1 MPSARTLC
9 GRILATALL
18 AFAML
23 RGLELHAQPAGNF
36 RVLGPGGG
44 GAMFHP
50 TISPHDSLT
59 AMVSCDMSG
68 VYITHNGGQSWRLI
82 NLRGAARDIVF
93 DPVDA
98 KIIYILG
105 IGLWQSEDGGATW
118 RLLAP
123 PAAALR
129 GVADAS
135 DEGDAYLLSRD
146 AMAQRD
152 GTVAPPTAFAID
164 PVDHRRLYMAQGI
177 GLWSSKD
184 AGVHWGSEGSL
195 PSRIVQIALLHRPGD
210 HGAPEVLMA
219 GDKGLWT
226 MRGQLPSPL
235 NNARMTN
242 ETLEVVDGK
251 VLALVV
257 AGGTLYESSIDLT
270 QKNVAPAWKALTL
283 PGSGSK
289 VTTAVTGHDGHTLY
303 ASYSKLKLDGQEWGG
318 VAKSD
323 DMGDHWTLVL
333 KDADR
338 GTPSNFSD
346 AWITGVFGSWWGE
359 EPLGLAV
366 SAKDHALI
374 YATDLGRTIKS
385 TDGGA
390 HWIAVYSHPGPD
402 GGAVTN
408 GLDVLISFGVYF
420 DPFNANTMFV
430 PYSDVGLMRSDNRGE
445 SWWSSTKGVPQPW
458 RGTTYAM
465 AFDPAVRGRVWAAM
479 ARTHDLP
486 RARLLRHNDGTTFRG
501 GVCVSMDGGR
511 SWTKSS
517 DGMPEAAATH
527 IVLDPNSPASSRT
540 LYVATMGRGVFK
552 SVDGGKSWTAKNN
565 GITQA
570 GPFAW
575 RLNLSPDGT
584 LHALIAR
591 KSERSAIGSIDDGAL
606 YRSRN
611 GAESW
616 ERVPLP
622 EGVNAPNGLA
632 VDPREPARMYL
643 AAWPREIGQHGAG
656 GGIYGTT
663 DGGAHW
669 KPLFTG
675 NQHIFDVTFNPKNPS
690 ELYATGF
697 ESSAWHS
704 TDRGEHWQ
712 RIAGYN
718 FRAGHRVTPDPL
730 HDGMIYI
737 NTFGGGVWYGR
748 VDAKPGVEDI
758 VSKEIAP

>member
-1 MPSARTLC
+1 M
-9 GRILATALL
+9 LA
-18 AFAML
+18 AML
-23 RGLELHAQPAGNF
+23 LLLVVLSGHELRAQPPGNF
-36 RVLGPGGG
+36 RILGPGGG

-50 TISPHDSLT
+50 NISPHDPQT
-59 AMVSCDMSG
+59 VMVSCDMSG
-68 VYITHNGGQSWRLI
+68 VYITHNGGQSWRMI
-82 NLRGAARDIVF
+82 NLRGVVRDIVF
-93 DPVDA
+93 DPVDP
-98 KIIYILG
+98 KIIYVLG
-105 IGLWQSEDGGATW
+105 IGLWQSPDEGATW
-118 RLLAP
+118 RLLSP
-123 PAAALR
+123 PAAAVH
-129 GVADAS
+129 GVTDAS
-135 DEGDAYLLSRD
+135 DEAEVYLLSRD
-146 AMAQRD
+146 QTAQRD
-152 GTVAPPTAFAID
+152 GTVAPPRAFAVD
-164 PVDHRRLYMAQGI
+164 PADHKRLYMAQGTT
-177 GLWSSKD
+177 LWSSKD
-184 AGVHWGSEGSL
+184 GGAHWGSEGNL
-195 PSRIVQIALLHRPGD
+195 PSQIGHLALLHKPGD
-210 HGAPEVLMA
+210 HGAPEILMA
-219 GDKGLWT
+219 SDKGLWT
-226 MRGQLPSPL
+226 MRGQLASPE
-235 NNARMTN
+235 NNARMTS
-242 ETLEVVDGK
+242 ESLDVVDGK
-251 VLALVV
+251 VLMLVGV
-257 AGGTLYESSIDLT
+257 NKTLYQASVDIT
-270 QKNVAPAWKALTL
+270 QRNPQPVWKMLKL
-283 PGSGSK
+283 PGEGAR
-289 VTTAVTGHDGHTLY
+289 VTTAASAHDGRTLY
-303 ASYSKLKLDGQEWGG
+303 VSYSKLKLDGQEWGG
-318 VAKSD
+318 IARSD
-323 DMGDHWTLVL
+323 DMGEHWTLVL

-338 GTPSNFSD
+338 GTPPNFTD
-346 AWITGVFGSWWGE
+346 GWIASVFGSWWGE

-366 SAKDHALI
+366 SDKDHALI

-385 TDGGA
+385 TDGGG
-390 HWIAVYSHPGPD
+390 HWSAVYSHTGPD
-402 GGAVTN
+402 GGAVSN

-420 DPFNANTMFV
+420 DPFNPNTMFV

-445 SWWSSTKGVPQPW
+445 SWWNSTKGAPQPW

-465 AFDPAVRGRVWAAM
+465 AFDPAIRGRVWAAM

-486 RARLLRHNDGTTFRG
+486 RARMLRKSDGLSFRG
-501 GVCVSMDGGR
+501 GVCVSSDGGR

-527 IVLDPNSPASSRT
+527 ILLDPNSPASSRT

-552 SVDGGKSWTAKNN
+552 SVNGGKSWTAKNN

-575 RLNLSPDGT
+575 RLNLASDGT
-584 LHALIAR
+584 LYALIAR

-611 GAESW
+611 GAENW
-616 ERVPLP
+616 ERVALP

-643 AAWPREIGQHGAG
+643 AAWPRETGQHGAG

-675 NQHIFDVTFNPKNPS
+675 NQHIFDVTWNQKNPS

-712 RIAGYN
+712 RIAGYD
-718 FRAGHRVTPDPL
+718 FRAGHRVTPDPANP
-730 HDGMIYI
+730 GMIYI